1 MSGPFAEHSIVLES
15 ELGSPKRALRF
26 RPDSVPGDRWLHRA
40 DVFESDWTR
49 DDVIDRYTLP
59 ESSDYEVDIVTSPAG
74 ESIRIGSIAGREGR
88 SGGGDLIELCDRE
101 RVPDDWIEETQSL
114 DAYLTEL

>member
-1 MSGPFAEHSIVLES
+1 MSGLFAEHSIVLES
-15 ELGSPKRALRF
+15 ELGSTRRAIRF
-26 RPDSVPGDRWLHRA
+26 RPGSLPGDRWLHRA
-40 DVFESDWTR
+40 DVVESNWTCE
-49 DDVIDRYTLP
+49 DVIDRYPLP
-59 ESSDYEVDIVTSPAG
+59 ESSDCEVDIVTISEG